1 MWGFGQDRVSSS
13 LHHRDRHPVIPVP
26 HQQDQRVA
34 QPPRVSTGWHAD
46 LVPEHHELIR
56 PAQPEDAERVW
67 PLVREFATSFI
78 PERTAFDATW
88 QQAVVAADT
97 LVLVAETVDGDI
109 IGYLLANSHRTFFAN
124 GPVAWVEELMV
135 EHSRRRSGVGRRLM
149 EHAQDWARSADAAY
163 LALASRRAGH
173 FYLALGYE
181 DSAVFYKHTL
191 R

>member
-1 MWGFGQDRVSSS
+1 M
-13 LHHRDRHPVIPVP
+13 
-26 HQQDQRVA
+26 
-34 QPPRVSTGWHAD
+34 STDWHAD
-46 LVPEHHELIR
+46 RVPAHHELIR

-67 PLVREFATSFI
+67 PLVREFATSFT
-78 PERTAFDATW
+78 PERTAFDRTW

-97 LVLVAETVDGDI
+97 LVLVAETVDGAI
-109 IGYLLANSHRTFFAN
+109 IGYLLGHRHHTFFAN

-135 EHSRRRSGVGRRLM
+135 ERSHRRSGVGRRLM
-149 EHAQDWARSADAAY
+149 EHAEDWARSTDAAY

-181 DSAVFYKHTL
+181 DSAVFYKNTL